1 MPKWI
6 KSSKAREISVIMEP
20 IAGSNVSER
29 NFYQIKRLEFGKEAG
44 NRMKL
49 AANIAPHLPF
59 LRRFSRALTGNQ
71 NSGDAYVVAVLE
83 ALIADPTKFDVEPDI
98 RISLYRTY
106 CRLWE
111 SVSLNIKGAGAAFD
125 IMAQRQLSH
134 IAPHAREAFLLQSV
148 EGFSKADIS
157 VILSKSLPEID
168 KLLAE
173 AAETILSQVATDVM
187 IIEDEPIIAM
197 DLEAVLESLGH
208 RVTGVARTEKEAIHL
223 ASIKRPSLIL
233 ADIQLADG
241 SSGIDAVNNILKNI
255 TVPVIFI
262 TAFPERL
269 LTGEKP
275 EPAFLITKPF
285 MPDMV
290 KAVVSQA
297 LFFNSAA
304 EMAA

>member
-1 MPKWI
+1 
-6 KSSKAREISVIMEP
+6 
-20 IAGSNVSER
+20 
-29 NFYQIKRLEFGKEAG
+29 
-44 NRMKL
+44 MKL
-49 AANIAPHLPF
+49 AASIAPNLPY

-71 NSGDAYVVAVLE
+71 KSGDAHVAALLE
-83 ALIADPTKFDVEPDI
+83 ALIADPGSFETEPTI

-111 SVSLNIKGAGAAFD
+111 SISINVRAPHSNGSFED
-125 IMAQRQLSH
+125 TAQRQLAQL
-134 IAPHAREAFLLQSV
+134 APSSREAFLLMAV
-148 EGFSKADIS
+148 EGFSKAEIG
-157 VILSKSLPEID
+157 VILGKSPPEID
-168 KLLAE
+168 ALLEDASQ
-173 AAETILSQVATDVM
+173 TILSQVATDVM

-197 DLEAVLESLGH
+197 DLEALLESLGH
-208 RVTGVARTEKEAIHL
+208 RVTGVARTEKEAIQL
-223 ASIKRPSLIL
+223 ASHKRPGLIL

-241 SSGIDAVNNILKNI
+241 SSGIDAVNNILQNI
-255 TVPVIFI
+255 NVPVIFI

-297 LFFNSAA
+297 LFFDTEADVAA
-304 EMAA
+304 

>member
-1 MPKWI
+1 
-6 KSSKAREISVIMEP
+6 
-20 IAGSNVSER
+20 
-29 NFYQIKRLEFGKEAG
+29 
-44 NRMKL
+44 MKL
-49 AANIAPHLPF
+49 ASDIAPHLPF

-83 ALIADPTKFDVEPDI
+83 ALIADPTKFDTAPSV

-111 SVSLNIKGAGAAFD
+111 SVSLNVKGTSASFD
-125 IMAQRQLSH
+125 RLAQRQLSH
-134 IAPHAREAFLLQSV
+134 LSPLAREAFLLMSV
-148 EGFSKADIS
+148 EGFNTAEIG
-157 VILSKSLPEID
+157 VILSRSPPEID
-168 KLLAE
+168 ALLEE
-173 AAETILSQVATDVM
+173 ASQTILNQVATNVM

-197 DLEAVLESLGH
+197 DLEALLESLGH

-223 ASIKRPSLIL
+223 ASTKRPSLIL

-241 SSGIDAVNNILKNI
+241 SSGIDAVNKILQNIS
-255 TVPVIFI
+255 VPVIFI

-275 EPAFLITKPF
+275 EPTFLITKPF

-297 LFFNSAA
+297 LFFNENT